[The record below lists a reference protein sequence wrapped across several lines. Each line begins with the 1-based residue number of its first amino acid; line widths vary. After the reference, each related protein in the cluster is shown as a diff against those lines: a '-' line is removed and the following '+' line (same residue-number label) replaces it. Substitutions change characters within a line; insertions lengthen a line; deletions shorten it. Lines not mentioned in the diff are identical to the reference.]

1 MYIEKIDSP
10 KDVKRLSVGQLNGL
24 AGEIRQALL
33 AKLSAHG
40 GHIGPNLGMV
50 EAAIALH
57 YVFDSPKDKMVY
69 DVSHQSYVHKML
81 TGRTMRFRVIP
92 TRWRANTISLRSDI
106 RPLPLAWPAVLPRP
120 GI

>member
-50 EAAIALH
+50 EAAIA
-57 YVFDSPKDKMVY
+57 
-69 DVSHQSYVHKML
+69 
-81 TGRTMRFRVIP
+81 RF
-92 TRWRANTISLRSDI
+92 A
-106 RPLPLAWPAVLPRP
+106 
-120 GI
+120 